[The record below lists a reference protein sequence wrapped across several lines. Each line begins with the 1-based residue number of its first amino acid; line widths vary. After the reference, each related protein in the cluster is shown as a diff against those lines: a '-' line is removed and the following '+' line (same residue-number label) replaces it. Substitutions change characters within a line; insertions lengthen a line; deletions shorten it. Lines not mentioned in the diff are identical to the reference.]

1 MVKSQALRWQWMS
14 FIAAPQNCAQIGQ
27 SSNKLESKLQLYLL
41 WAHMPLQI
49 KSGSTQVSSVQQLL
63 LFDLL

>member
-1 MVKSQALRWQWMS
+1 MVKSREQGWQQMS
-14 FIAAPQNCAQIGQ
+14 FITTPQNCAQIGQ
-27 SSNKLESKLQLYLL
+27 FSNKLESKLQLYLL

-49 KSGSTQVSSVQQLL
+49 TLRSTQVSSVRQLL